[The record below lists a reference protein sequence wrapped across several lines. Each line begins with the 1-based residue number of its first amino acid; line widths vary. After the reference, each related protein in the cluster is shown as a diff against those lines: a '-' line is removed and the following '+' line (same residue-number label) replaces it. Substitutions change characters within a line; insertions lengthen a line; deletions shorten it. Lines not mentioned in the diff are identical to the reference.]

1 MRKIVLA
8 GLFLSILASDA
19 RAGELLRG
27 ENPVKD
33 RYIVVLKSGVARR
46 SDAASVPGLSVAD
59 VVNGLAGFHGGKP
72 ERVYEHALQG
82 SVLTMTE
89 AQARSMARDPRVAY
103 VEQDQLLVRFA
114 SQAPPVQWGLN
125 RIDERDRPLNNHF
138 TYTTTGA
145 GVNAYVL
152 DTGIGDDFMDFG
164 SRKVNSFSVVLDGS
178 GNPQFGDC
186 NGHGTKV
193 AKALGGGISGVA
205 KGVTL
210 HAVRVGSVCGSCS
223 GVGHVDPPLTAPGDC
238 EFLLSNVIAG
248 ANWVAANRVK
258 PAVANL
264 SLGGGTSQSLDDAV
278 RGMINAGVTVVAAAG
293 NSGISACNVSP
304 ARIPELITVG
314 ATDSSDARA
323 IFSITQSSN
332 IGPCLDIF
340 APGKDLDLWNTAA
353 FGGTSAAAPL
363 VAGAVA
369 RYLQGSP
376 TATPS
381 STQTYI
387 VNNATTGRLTNIG
400 SGSPNRLLFTPPGG
414 SEADSLPVANF
425 THSCSGRTCTFTST
439 STDDFGFMLIQW
451 GFGHPNDFQP
461 SLGASVIH
469 TFPAAGSYTVTLGVL
484 DDAGQTGQPKSK
496 VVTVN

>member
-8 GLFLSILASDA
+8 GLFLSILASGT
-19 RAGELLRG
+19 RAGELIQG
-27 ENPVKD
+27 ENPIKD

-103 VEQDQLLVRFA
+103 VEQDQLLAPFA
-114 SQAPPVQWGLN
+114 SQAPTVQWGLN

-164 SRKVNSFSVVLDGS
+164 SRKVNSFSAVLDGS

-210 HAVRVGSVCGSCS
+210 HAVRVGSVCGSCG
-223 GVGHVDPPLTAPGDC
+223 GVGGHVNPPLTAPGDC
-238 EFLLSNVIAG
+238 AFLLSNVIAG

-264 SLGGGTSQSLDDAV
+264 SLGGGASQSLDDAV
-278 RGMINAGVTVVAAAG
+278 RGMVNAGVTVWRPRVTTASRPATSLRPA
-293 NSGISACNVSP
+293 SP
-304 ARIPELITVG
+304 
-314 ATDSSDARA
+314 S
-323 IFSITQSSN
+323 
-332 IGPCLDIF
+332 
-340 APGKDLDLWNTAA
+340 
-353 FGGTSAAAPL
+353 
-363 VAGAVA
+363 
-369 RYLQGSP
+369 
-376 TATPS
+376 
-381 STQTYI
+381 
-387 VNNATTGRLTNIG
+387 
-400 SGSPNRLLFTPPGG
+400 
-414 SEADSLPVANF
+414 
-425 THSCSGRTCTFTST
+425 
-439 STDDFGFMLIQW
+439 
-451 GFGHPNDFQP
+451 
-461 SLGASVIH
+461 
-469 TFPAAGSYTVTLGVL
+469 
-484 DDAGQTGQPKSK
+484 
-496 VVTVN
+496 